1 MKSGHFVHRWGR
13 KMLCMDVFTYN
24 CLISIYL
31 KDMQLCSAIKT
42 VKMMQNEPFRGPFLH
57 FFGQNLAFWGEV
69 WIWSANKVFKQVGK
83 VEEFALVERFLHFRQ
98 GNR

>member
-42 VKMMQNEPFRGPFLH
+42 VKMMQNEPFRGPFFS
-57 FFGQNLAFWGEV
+57 FFRP
-69 WIWSANKVFKQVGK
+69 
-83 VEEFALVERFLHFRQ
+83 EFGILGRSLDLEC
-98 GNR
+98 